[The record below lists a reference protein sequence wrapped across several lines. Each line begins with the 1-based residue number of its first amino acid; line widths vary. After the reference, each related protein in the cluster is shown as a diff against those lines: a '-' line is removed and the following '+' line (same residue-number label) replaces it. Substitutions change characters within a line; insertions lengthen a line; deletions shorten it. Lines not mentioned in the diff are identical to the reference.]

1 MSSIN
6 DFGIDSSLSPFFVT
20 YGIYDEELAKR
31 ITKLLETHS
40 DQLTNAKLVGNICV
54 RGNVVS
60 VRRNMGDIERVGYHI
75 YKKLEDECD
84 TRTEKQEEWDNKKAL
99 TKANLIK
106 AFKGFFYSS
115 FPTAE
120 IEKLLTIA
128 LQENG
133 VDCRVH
139 APITDGGY
147 YTAFD
152 FTCEEALKESRLEG
166 KKALLIKKQI
176 DQNGTAKDFIIN
188 DGTTEKTT
196 DSNPTIAIVT
206 PVDNAV
212 KNPSPRAALAPIKE
226 IHLSENEAKQDWE
239 FKLKEEG
246 TYILTKYIGGDEKVE
261 IPTSIDGKIVDA
273 IDTEAFG
280 NRFSVRSVIISDS
293 IISIGDNA
301 FMNCKNLS
309 SVTFGNNIS
318 YIGGSAFIRCDA
330 LTSIVLPDS
339 VCSIGNAAFGSC
351 IKLES
356 VVFGNRITKIGCRVL
371 ENTAY
376 AKNYAGDVV
385 YVGEYLL
392 SAKAIKGDYEIPS
405 GVRVIADEAFMP
417 CANIERVYVPESV
430 IYIGKKSFYGC
441 KKLVNVNI
449 PHGVRAIEEYAFKD
463 CVKLTRVDIPESVQ
477 KIESHA
483 FEGCTGLESV
493 TIPESVVSIGMCA
506 FFNCKK
512 LKSIEIPKSVTD
524 IGKNA
529 FLGCISL
536 EKIDVSIDNQCY
548 KSVAGNLYDKDVETM
563 IRYAAGNKNSEFAV
577 LSGIIN
583 IGDCAFAN
591 CKYLKRVDVSNSVIN
606 IGRRAFIDCQKLA
619 GVTIPDSVTDIG
631 EYAFE
636 NCKGL
641 TTIELPNSITS
652 ISKGTFYRCEALSN
666 VDIPYSVADIGDY
679 VFYECK
685 ALKNIII
692 PDSVPSIGINA
703 FYSCEALTSI
713 TIPDSVTSIGAW
725 AFNSCKGLVSATIPD
740 TVTRIEDGAFSY
752 CKNLTIY
759 TQPGSY
765 AEKYAV
771 KKKIK
776 VEVNV

>member
-31 ITKLLETHS
+31 IAKLLETHS

-84 TRTEKQEEWDNKKAL
+84 TRTAKQEEWDNKKAL

-152 FTCEEALKESRLEG
+152 FTCEESLKESRLEG
-166 KKALLIKKQI
+166 KKSLLNKKQTSEE
-176 DQNGTAKDFIIN
+176 NAKNVVI
-188 DGTTEKTT
+188 EKTA
-196 DSNPTIAIVT
+196 DRNPTVIIT
-206 PVDNAV
+206 
-212 KNPSPRAALAPIKE
+212 APIRHVSKNSSSNVASIPIRE
-226 IHLSENEAKQDWE
+226 ISLSEDEAKQNWE
-239 FKLKEEG
+239 FQLQEVD
-246 TYILTKYIGGDEKVE
+246 TYTITKYIGLKEDVE
-261 IPTSIDGKIVDA
+261 LPTTIGGKIVDT
-273 IDTEAFG
+273 IDTKAFA
-280 NRFSVRSVIISDS
+280 NCFNVHSVTISNS
-293 IISIGDNA
+293 ITSIGDYA

-309 SVTFGNNIS
+309 RVIIGNNVTQ
-318 YIGGSAFIRCDA
+318 IGRAAFIKCA
-330 LTSIVLPDS
+330 AFTSIDIPDS
-339 VCSIGNAAFGSC
+339 VSSIENAAFASC
-351 IKLES
+351 TKLES
-356 VVFGNRITKIGCRVL
+356 ITFGDGITKLGKDIL
-371 ENTAY
+371 DDTAY
-376 AKNYAGDVV
+376 KKNYVGDVI

-392 SAKAIKGDYEIPS
+392 SAKAIKGVYEIPA
-405 GVRVIADEAFMP
+405 GTKAIADGAFMG
-417 CANIERVYVPESV
+417 CVNMESVHIPESI
-430 IYIGKKSFYGC
+430 IYIGKQSFMGC
-441 KKLVNVNI
+441 KKLASANI
-449 PHGVRAIEEYAFKD
+449 PHNVRAIEEYAFKD

-477 KIESHA
+477 KIEHHA

-493 TIPESVVSIGMCA
+493 TIPDSVVSIGMCA
-506 FFNCKK
+506 FFDCKK

-536 EKIDVSIDNQCY
+536 EKIDVSIDNPCY
-548 KSVAGNLYDKDVETM
+548 KSVDGNLYDKEMETM

-583 IGDCAFAN
+583 IGDFAFAN
-591 CKYLKRVDVSNSVIN
+591 CKYLKKVDVSNSVIN
-606 IGRRAFIDCQKLA
+606 IGMRAFLDCQKLA
-619 GVTIPDSVTDIG
+619 SITIPDSVTNIG

-641 TTIELPNSITS
+641 TTIELPDSITS
-652 ISKGTFYRCEALSN
+652 ISKGTFYGCEALSN
-666 VDIPYSVADIGDY
+666 VDIPYSIADIGDY
-679 VFYECK
+679 VFYDCK

-692 PDSVPSIGINA
+692 PDSVPSIGTNA
-703 FYSCEALTSI
+703 FYNCESLASI